1 MVMSDA
7 SAAQSG
13 SGEVD
18 VLIVSLGSTQGLRAA
33 DGELAG
39 CLRRAG
45 ASVAL
50 VTATPPRSV
59 RTFAL
64 TDLLWA
70 LAARRAALA
79 GLAEH
84 SPRALIYSSTTASL
98 CWPRPGAIRFDA
110 PSAGNRPGRHG
121 VWQRPVER
129 RRLARAPLLLASSA
143 GGLDE
148 VPAGVR
154 ERARERSLVLP
165 IPVEP
170 SGAAGL
176 TGSSNLPGSSG
187 LAGSSDLR
195 DSPGSFDS
203 AADVA
208 PIGSAGRDIAA
219 IAYAGNPAKKGL
231 DRVLAAWMRA
241 RRPGEELYVAGAS
254 AREISQAGI
263 SLPGEGVRLTGR
275 LAQEDYRAL
284 LRRAHVYVCAPRR
297 EDYGLAQLEALADG
311 CRLVTT
317 PAPGPYVAL
326 PIARA
331 LDPRLVSEDLAV
343 ALRAALDDP
352 APGYLESARRALE
365 PLGRNAIDRLVAEQV
380 LPRLLGGG

>member
-1 MVMSDA
+1 VDVLMRSP
-7 SAAQSG
+7 SAARAG
-13 SGEVD
+13 SGAVD

-50 VTATPPRSV
+50 VTAAPPRPV

-84 SPRALIYSSTTASL
+84 RPHALIYSSTTASL

-129 RRLARAPLLLASSA
+129 RRLTGAPLLLASSA
-143 GGLDE
+143 GGLAE
-148 VPAGVR
+148 APVVVR
-154 ERARERSLVLP
+154 ERASQRALVLP
-165 IPVEP
+165 IPVEASGP
-170 SGAAGL
+170 S
-176 TGSSNLPGSSG
+176 
-187 LAGSSDLR
+187 
-195 DSPGSFDS
+195 
-203 AADVA
+203 ADVA
-208 PIGSAGRDIAA
+208 PVASAGRDIAA
-219 IAYAGNPAKKGL
+219 ITYAGNPAKKGL
-231 DRVLAAWMRA
+231 DRVLAAWKRA
-241 RRPGEELYVAGAS
+241 RRPEEDLYVAGAS
-254 AREISQAGI
+254 AQEISRAGI
-263 SLPGEGVRLTGR
+263 ALPEQGVRLMGR
-275 LAQEDYRAL
+275 LAQADYRAL
-284 LRRAHVYVCAPRR
+284 LRRARLYVCAPRR

-311 CRLVTT
+311 CQLVTT

-326 PIARA
+326 PIAHE

-352 APGYLESARRALE
+352 APGYLAHARRALE
-365 PLGRNAIDRLVAEQV
+365 PFSREAVDRLVREQV
-380 LPRLLGGG
+380 LPRLLAAG